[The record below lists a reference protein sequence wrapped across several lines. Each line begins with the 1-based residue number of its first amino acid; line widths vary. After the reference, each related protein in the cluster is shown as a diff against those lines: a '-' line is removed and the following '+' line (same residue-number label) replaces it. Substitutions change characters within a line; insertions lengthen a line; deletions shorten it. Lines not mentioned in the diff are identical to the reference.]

1 MKKEA
6 KELKYAKEAENR
18 VRLTEL
24 VSVNGLVLSLK
35 ALKKHEGDKQTWSAE
50 LLCLQSPH
58 FESVM

>member
-35 ALKKHEGDKQTWSAE
+35 ALKKHEGDKQT
-50 LLCLQSPH
+50 
-58 FESVM
+58 